1 MKKRVLFSLTLVLC
15 LILLTACGSS
25 SKNEKITYTDSKL
38 KLTTTFEYSK
48 NDGFK
53 FEKNVSGG
61 KYAEIEFS
69 NEKQNLYFD
78 MYYTKSSTKTCETVK
93 KDRQED
99 KNYKEY
105 KFGDYAA
112 YTYGNSNGNLNMVI
126 NIKSFEK
133 EKETVELFIS
143 INTIKYDKEFDVVN
157 AFKNN
162 VLQSF
167 FKSIKIT
174 EE

>member
-1 MKKRVLFSLTLVLC
+1 MKNKLLVSLTFVLC
-15 LILLTACGSS
+15 LVILTACGSS

-48 NDGFK
+48 DDDFK
-53 FEKNVSGG
+53 FEKNVKGG
-61 KYAEIEFS
+61 KYEEMEFS

-78 MYYTKSSTKTCETVK
+78 MYYTKSSTKTCEAVK
-93 KDRQED
+93 KDRQDD

-112 YTYGNSNGNLNMVI
+112 YTYGNSDENLYLVI
-126 NIKSFEK
+126 DIKDLKK
-133 EKETVELFIS
+133 EKETLELFIS
-143 INTIKYDKEFDVVN
+143 INTIKYDKKFAVADV
-157 AFKNN
+157 FKND
-162 VLQSF
+162 VLQNF

-174 EE
+174 ED